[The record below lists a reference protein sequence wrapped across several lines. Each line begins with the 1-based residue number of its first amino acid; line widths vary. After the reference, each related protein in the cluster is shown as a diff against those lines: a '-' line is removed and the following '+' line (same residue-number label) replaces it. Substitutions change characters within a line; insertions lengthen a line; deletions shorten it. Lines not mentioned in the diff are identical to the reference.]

1 MIATANRSPLFQQ
14 ETLRGSSELDQ
25 CIFGLDE
32 SERENTCYDL
42 PLSEQQ
48 DLRRGFIRE
57 SVEHHLA
64 ACFQYRSFASRVAE
78 QANGELELDAVPFL
92 PTTAFKRE
100 TPLSTDK
107 AEIAKWC
114 TSSGTRGKPSLV
126 GRDRLT
132 LERLLGSV
140 RAGLRLIEHWYEHEL
155 YIINLGPD
163 SVEAGNIWFTY
174 VMSLVELSYPTIHT
188 VVNGKLDL
196 AHCIRLVR
204 HALEKW
210 PQVGIVGPPFR
221 VLELVRFMDAQNQQ
235 IRAGKQL
242 TVVTAGG
249 WKRASGESVPRTEFE
264 SHVGETLGLDSRTQ
278 YRDAFNQAELNT
290 VLFEC
295 AAHRK
300 HVPPWVHARAR
311 DPRTLNAVPYG
322 EAGLLSFLDAS
333 ANSFPSF
340 IVGDDV
346 GVVDEGK
353 CPCGREGL
361 FIRIER
367 RVEGR
372 QARGCALVMDT

>member
-1 MIATANRSPLFQQ
+1 VIATVNRFPLLQE
-14 ETLRGSSELDQ
+14 ETLHGSSQLDQ

-32 SERENTCYDL
+32 SERESTCYDL

-48 DLRRGFIRE
+48 YLRRKFLHE

-64 ACFQYRSFASRVAE
+64 ACFQYRSFASRVSA
-78 QANGELELDAVPFL
+78 QANDELALDSVPLL

-100 TPLSTDK
+100 APLSIDK

-155 YIINLGPD
+155 CIINLGPD
-163 SVEAGNIWFTY
+163 SVEAGNIWFAY

-188 VVNGKLDL
+188 VVNGKFDL
-196 AHCIRLVR
+196 THCIRLVR
-204 HALEKW
+204 QALEKSH
-210 PQVGIVGPPFR
+210 QVGIVGPPFR
-221 VLELVRFMDAQNQQ
+221 VLELVHFMDAQNQQ
-235 IRAGKQL
+235 LRAGKQL

-249 WKRASGESVPRTEFE
+249 WKRASGKPVPRAEFE
-264 SHVGETLGLDSRTQ
+264 NHIGETLGLDSRSQ

-311 DPRTLNAVPYG
+311 DPRTLNAIPHG
-322 EAGLLSFLDAS
+322 ETGLLSFLDAS

-346 GVVDEGK
+346 GVVEEGK

-361 FIRIER
+361 FIRIQR
-367 RVEGR
+367 RIEGR
-372 QARGCALVMDT
+372 HARGCALVMDA